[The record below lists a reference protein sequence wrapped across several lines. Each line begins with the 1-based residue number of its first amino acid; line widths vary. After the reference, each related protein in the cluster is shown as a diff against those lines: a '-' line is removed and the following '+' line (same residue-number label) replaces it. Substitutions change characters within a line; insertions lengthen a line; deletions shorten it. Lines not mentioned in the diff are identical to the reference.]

1 MAIYQLKKIRMN
13 QFLRYQIAVDQKM
26 NFLAENSK
34 KFSKFNLKL
43 KIKIIVR
50 ICILLTMK
58 NIKKKFK

>member
-1 MAIYQLKKIRMN
+1 MN
-13 QFLRYQIAVDQKM
+13 QFLRYQIAVDKKM
-26 NFLAENSK
+26 NYVAENSK

-58 NIKKKFK
+58 NIKNKFK